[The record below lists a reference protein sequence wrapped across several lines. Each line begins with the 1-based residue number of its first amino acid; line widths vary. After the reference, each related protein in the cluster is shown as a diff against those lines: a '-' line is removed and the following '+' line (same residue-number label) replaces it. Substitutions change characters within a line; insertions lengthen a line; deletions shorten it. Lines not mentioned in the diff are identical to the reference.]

1 MIPDLKF
8 GNRNLQWK
16 DKCCLTLYIWAWY
29 CTFPTYF
36 PSLSVPAE
44 STHGKPLVWVKAVC
58 GQCGPQTCFHHSTV
72 VQCNVIKSIWF
83 FNKGGTPLAKTTLN
97 MTLNQLGSYQNVPI
111 IFFTPT
117 QLSSQC
123 YLSLRNY
130 QRKYNCVETTEHDF
144 KLCRKTDNTM
154 NWSIAML
161 LLRTKSNLRLTMSWL
176 D

>member
-1 MIPDLKF
+1 MLFDPLHLSLVLHLS
-8 GNRNLQWK
+8 NLLSFLVCTSWEHSWETP
-16 DKCCLTLYIWAWY
+16 CLSKS
-29 CTFPTYF
+29 C
-36 PSLSVPAE
+36 
-44 STHGKPLVWVKAVC
+44 VC

-83 FNKGGTPLAKTTLN
+83 FNKGRTPLAKTALN

-123 YLSLRNY
+123 YQSLRNY

-144 KLCRKTDNTM
+144 KLFRKTDNTM